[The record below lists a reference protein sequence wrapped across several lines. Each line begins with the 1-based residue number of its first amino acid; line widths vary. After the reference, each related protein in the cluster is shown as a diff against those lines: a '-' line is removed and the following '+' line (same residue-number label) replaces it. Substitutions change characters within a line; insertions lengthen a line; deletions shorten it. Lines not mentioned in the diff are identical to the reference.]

1 MTMTCVH
8 DLCSSCRS
16 TSVTVSKA
24 KYYINPLITELVRII
39 IAVKLTI
46 FCEWLC
52 SLKKSPHLMTQFE
65 CLEIQLHPPLP

>member
-8 DLCSSCRS
+8 DLYSSCRS
-16 TSVTVSKA
+16 TSVTVSKT
-24 KYYINPLITELVRII
+24 KYYINPLITELVRITV
-39 IAVKLTI
+39 AVKLTI

-52 SLKKSPHLMTQFE
+52 SLKKPPHLMTQFE